1 MRDTEAGGWMVRNSS
16 RPTTHAL
23 RLAVVP
29 FAIGTLVIGTLAI
42 GTLGI
47 GLVMSAGPARAGDG
61 DSDKPISERIMD
73 GFYGTIRGTSMD
85 NRGIDYRERSPL
97 VVPPKLDLPPPAAAA
112 EDVKVANWPKDP
124 DERQRKAII
133 AAKKKNAPP
142 VARVQ
147 APSEA
152 SAAAAPAAGAAPT
165 AVAAG
170 PARPINIAPPPEDP
184 PVPGTTR
191 PAYANDRNGT
201 ARIDPVYDQPGDL
214 FKGGASALVP
224 SSLSDTFNLGNLFG
238 GKKTETT
245 AAAAGP
251 AGPGSEPTREALTQP
266 PPGYQTPSPNFPYG
280 EEAKGLL
287 SGQSNPDRN
296 PLAGRSSATSQVK

>member
-1 MRDTEAGGWMVRNSS
+1 MRDTEVGGWMVRNSS
-16 RPTTHAL
+16 SATMRAL

-29 FAIGTLVIGTLAI
+29 
-42 GTLGI
+42 LGFS
-47 GLVMSAGPARAGDG
+47 LVMTAGPARAGDG
-61 DSDKPISERIMD
+61 DSDKTISERIVD

-97 VVPPKLDLPPPAAAA
+97 VVPPKLDLPPPAAST
-112 EDVKVANWPKDP
+112 EDVKIANWPKDP

-142 VARVQ
+142 AARVQ
-147 APSEA
+147 VPSEA
-152 SAAAAPAAGAAPT
+152 SAAVAAPGAVA
-165 AVAAG
+165 AAG

-184 PVPGTTR
+184 PVPGATR

-201 ARIDPVYDQPGDL
+201 AKTDPIYDQGGDL
-214 FKGGASALVP
+214 FKGGASAIVP
-224 SSLSDTFNLGNLFG
+224 SSISDTFNLGNLFG
-238 GKKTETT
+238 GKKADTA

-251 AGPGSEPTREALTQP
+251 SGPGTEPTREALTQP

-280 EEAKGLL
+280 VESKGLL
-287 SGQSNPDRN
+287 SGQSSPDRN
-296 PLAGRSSATSQVK
+296 PLAQRSSASSQVP